1 MNQNKREI
9 NAIKENSSSSF
20 QYNLPS
26 DTQNMPIVE
35 ASKIVKK
42 YGTISALAGLNLK
55 LMPSEIYGLLG
66 PNGAGKST
74 LIKVIA
80 GLVEPTSGSLRVLGF
95 ENISDPVKIK
105 SRIGY
110 VSENSM
116 LYESLSPRDF
126 FEFVASIR
134 NIDKVAVN
142 EKISKLTPAFALDQF
157 YDSPIATL
165 SMGTRQKISIIAAL
179 LHEPSLLLLD
189 EPLNGLDAKTSRIVK
204 DVISLHTRKSNGAVL
219 FSTHIMEVAEQVC
232 DRIGI
237 IYEGKIVAEGTLEEL
252 RKKASEI
259 TVAANGNSQESNGTA
274 ATLEEVFLKL
284 THEEDDIAGTVRALR
299 EAFYV
304 DK

>member
-1 MNQNKREI
+1 
-9 NAIKENSSSSF
+9 
-20 QYNLPS
+20 LPK
-26 DTQNMPIVE
+26 DTRNTPIVE
-35 ASKIVKK
+35 VADLVKR
-42 YGTISALAGLNLK
+42 YGSVSALAGLDLK
-55 LMPSEIYGLLG
+55 LMPGEIYGLLG

-74 LIKVIA
+74 LIKIIA
-80 GLVEPTSGSLRVLGF
+80 GLVEPTSGSVRVMGLD
-95 ENISDPVKIK
+95 NVTDPVMVK
-105 SRIGY
+105 SKIGY

-126 FEFVASIR
+126 FEFVASVR
-134 NIDKVAVN
+134 KIDKRMAN
-142 EKISKLTPAFALDQF
+142 ERVERLVPAFALEQF

-165 SMGTRQKISIIAAL
+165 SMGTRQKVSIIAAL

-189 EPLNGLDAKTSRIVK
+189 EPLNGLDAKSSRIVK
-204 DVISLHTRKSNGAVL
+204 DIISLHTTKNNGAVL

-252 RKKASEI
+252 RRKASEI
-259 TVAANGNSQESNGTA
+259 AVAANGGAQESVGTA

-304 DK
+304 DR